1 MVLLWLGLGAIIGVL
16 SMPADS
22 GPIGI
27 LAGAVAGMIVLPGVG
42 GLFGI
47 LGGPWQESLLGAACG
62 LVFGIIVE
70 VFRGSTQFAADPSL
84 YLLIGAAGGATLPQV
99 CRLYLR
105 LGRRLSDSLRSWT
118 AQPGGSGFSPVS
130 PEDGIS
136 P

>member
-1 MVLLWLGLGAIIGVL
+1 MVLLWLGLGAIIGIL
-16 SMPADS
+16 SMPADC

-27 LAGAVAGMIVLPGVG
+27 LAGAVAGMIVLPGLG

-47 LGGPWQESLLGAACG
+47 LGGRWQESLLGAACG
-62 LVFGIIVE
+62 LVFGITVE
-70 VFRGSTQFAADPSL
+70 VFRGSTQFAGDLSL
-84 YLLIGAAGGATLPQV
+84 YLLIGAGGGATLPQV

-105 LGRRLSDSLRSWT
+105 LGRRLSDSLRSWRTHPT
-118 AQPGGSGFSPVS
+118 ASGFSPVS